1 MVVYPRRINDEHA
14 RKNWWKASD
23 IPDWNPS
30 LIKHWGST
38 EKAIVSTCFTTN
50 MAGHSKWSKVKRSKG
65 VLDVRR
71 GKLFS
76 RLSKEITVAAKLGGA
91 DPAFNPRLRTA
102 ILMARTQNMPNENID
117 RALKKGDAED
127 GGSAL
132 EELVYEAYAPGGVAL
147 IIETATDNRNRT
159 AADIRLIL
167 SKNHGNLASSGS
179 VSYMF
184 HRRGRITV
192 PAPGISEE
200 RLLEVLLEAGGDEW
214 VQDEEQFIILT
225 PPDKLYA
232 VAEALKAS
240 EMTTDSIGLT
250 FVPEN
255 TVPVADEA
263 IAAQVLKLHDALD
276 DNEDVLNV
284 FSNFDI
290 PEEILTRIA
299 N

>member
-1 MVVYPRRINDEHA
+1 
-14 RKNWWKASD
+14 
-23 IPDWNPS
+23 
-30 LIKHWGST
+30 
-38 EKAIVSTCFTTN
+38 